1 MVIRTPV
8 VPLFIHEDLYT
19 TSYCIT
25 FIYYFG
31 RGNNL

>member
-1 MVIRTPV
+1 MKTPV
-8 VPLFIHEDLYT
+8 ISLYLHEDLYT